1 METEINMDGWNL
13 DEKKLKAE
21 FDRKYPNYNK
31 KRKCSICGATFASG
45 KPRNICLGCAMKN
58 GLFIE
63 APKRENKATW
73 WTLKRIRLVGLVVAS
88 LSILACG
95 YMTDCM
101 GVAVLAT
108 IISII
113 AILT

>member
-1 METEINMDGWNL
+1 MEKGVIMDGWNL

-21 FDRKYPNYNK
+21 FDRKYPNYNQN
-31 KRKCSICGATFASG
+31 RKCSICGATFASG
-45 KPRNICLGCAMKN
+45 KPRSVCLGCAMKN

-63 APKRENKATW
+63 APKRESKATW
-73 WTLKRIRLVGLVVAS
+73 WTLKRIRLVGLIAAS